1 MDVGEEGERTPSESF
16 WGVSSA
22 PPRRGVDSVWTGL
35 EESKVE
41 EDRGLRDSDLED
53 GLVRGLG
60 GFGGL
65 VRGLR
70 ARDSRT
76 SRCSASICLSYSAH
90 MLHITSIF
98 KI

>member
-22 PPRRGVDSVWTGL
+22 PPRRGVDSVCPGL
-35 EESKVE
+35 EESVVE
-41 EDRGLRDSDLED
+41 EDKGLKDSDLEA
-53 GLVRGLG
+53 
-60 GFGGL
+60 GL

-90 MLHITSIF
+90 MLHIIISILDYGQSE
-98 KI
+98 KSTPT